1 MDIQLLI
8 LGETDMEIFKK
19 TLLAFCLL
27 IPTLL
32 FAETVNINTA
42 DKESLVTAI
51 KGVGEKRAEAII
63 AYREQHGPFKSID
76 ELAEVRGIGT
86 SIVEKNTDNL
96 SITDK

>member
-1 MDIQLLI
+1 
-8 LGETDMEIFKK
+8 MEIFKK
-19 TLLAFCLL
+19 TLLTFCLL

-42 DKESLVTAI
+42 DKESLMTAI

-63 AYREQHGPFKSID
+63 AYREQNGPFKSIE

-96 SITDK
+96 SIADK

>member
-1 MDIQLLI
+1 
-8 LGETDMEIFKK
+8 MEIFKK

-27 IPTLL
+27 ISTLL

-63 AYREQHGPFKSID
+63 AYREQHGPFKSIE